1 MSLFDK
7 LDDELDIEAPPNL
20 SNTAPPKPNSDNVVT
35 KITHGFEGFTESNVA
50 TLASHSATPTFI
62 NDVQIVESKHGLSG
76 NPVALDGLSDAQI
89 KQHQESFVLDDKS
102 AQLPLKA
109 GQTLHAIKPDEVYYY
124 YLKYIT
130 QLTQSITLN
139 QLTIANNKLLYPDFK
154 HPPAK
159 LNQHLPLSV
168 LTLDDYYVPNFDAL
182 YRNCINTAIVDAVVR
197 RYTGLYL
204 DPSNI
209 TPAYQVGVEM
219 VSNISSLTQSKQFI
233 QNTAWTY
240 FALSM
245 NNIFDWQRK
254 NRLAYLFSFWQKC
267 VMATIDAD
275 QQETLLEALKNQANN
290 LRELTDKIVFDR
302 KSLIKDRKTYNAKEI
317 YYESNGVLTLFE
329 AQPYTNPIGGNVLIP
344 TKLLLTT
351 VNYLVYEGLLD
362 RHILSQVDNNGKEYL
377 IVNRLAEYATEDKRY
392 YEFLLPAFDALIKSF
407 LPDNKDPYQANLI
420 KGLGYSAIQE
430 HRQFYSATSLNI
442 LPD

>member
-1 MSLFDK
+1 
-7 LDDELDIEAPPNL
+7 
-20 SNTAPPKPNSDNVVT
+20 
-35 KITHGFEGFTESNVA
+35 
-50 TLASHSATPTFI
+50 
-62 NDVQIVESKHGLSG
+62 
-76 NPVALDGLSDAQI
+76 
-89 KQHQESFVLDDKS
+89 
-102 AQLPLKA
+102 
-109 GQTLHAIKPDEVYYY
+109 
-124 YLKYIT
+124 
-130 QLTQSITLN
+130 
-139 QLTIANNKLLYPDFK
+139 
-154 HPPAK
+154 
-159 LNQHLPLSV
+159 
-168 LTLDDYYVPNFDAL
+168 
-182 YRNCINTAIVDAVVR
+182 
-197 RYTGLYL
+197 
-204 DPSNI
+204 
-209 TPAYQVGVEM
+209 
-219 VSNISSLTQSKQFI
+219 
-233 QNTAWTY
+233 
-240 FALSM
+240 M

-290 LRELTDKIVFDR
+290 LRELTDKIVLDR